1 MTKRFGYRHAIYL
14 FESYKRHNSNRG
26 VRRVTCHHVIVTT
39 PLGVLQRHHGTMFTP
54 GLGQEKVRSIMR
66 MGAGK
71 VSKIIL
77 EWDNPWWIQDHANL
91 NLGNIC
97 NYST

>member
-1 MTKRFGYRHAIYL
+1 M
-14 FESYKRHNSNRG
+14 
-26 VRRVTCHHVIVTT
+26 TCHHVIVTT